1 MFESKLNKNLLK
13 YLAACF
19 GLLQFADILINRSII
34 PDIAINILLLIS
46 VSGFLIILIRNYF
59 ISPSNDLK
67 LKSKLNIKTSALI
80 FLLFLVS
87 ISNIVFIG
95 SASDIKKLNQ
105 KLIPQIKELVNDEDY
120 FRAFT
125 MLDDTT
131 LLAENFPDIFNSFS
145 SFKSIES
152 NPLGA
157 KVYLSS
163 NSKFSEKEIYL
174 GETPLSNIRLPKGAI
189 NLRFSKEGFD
199 ERTILTNFYWSA
211 PFRSPNLNSENSE
224 LMIKIDSS
232 IIGLNIAGIVDTKRK
247 SIPSYRIDINEITNK
262 EYRAFLYSSSYED
275 PIFWR
280 NLVNKY
286 KIKNFNHDD
295 IVKFI
300 DKTGRKGP
308 STWSVGEYN
317 KEESNFPVLGISWFE
332 ALAYCEY
339 KNKTLPNIYQWDNA
353 AGMAS
358 SNAII
363 PQSNILKKNPV
374 DISLSTAVGYYGLKH
389 MAGNAR
395 EWIFNTSGLS
405 NKFILGGGY
414 SDEIY
419 LFNWVQSS
427 DPFDRSEIN
436 GCRCAK
442 PIDGNIQIGY
452 EPILR
457 PTKDLS
463 SLSPVDEETFQ
474 LYKSQYEYDKFN
486 LNAKI
491 VETKINNTG
500 QRVQRIEFDSF
511 NNQKMQVL
519 LYLPIEKE
527 GPYKTILF
535 YPGSGSI
542 SSRSSKRA
550 MDYLHK
556 SRSFLVGS
564 GYALIM
570 PIFTST
576 YERGDGLM
584 NSIPNESINYRD
596 HVITWGREL
605 QIAVDYLLTR
615 EDIDGDNI
623 AFMGWSWGGR
633 IGSIMVAIEK
643 RFKTGLLI
651 VGGMRVQ
658 NKKPEADPL
667 HFLPRIKI
675 PILMLNGKY
684 DHFFPV
690 ETSQIPM
697 YNLLGTKDKD
707 KKHIIYNTGH
717 SIPFNDLVKET
728 LSWLDKYL
736 N

>member
-13 YLAACF
+13 YLATCF
-19 GLLQFADILINRSII
+19 GLLQFADILINRSLI
-34 PDIAINILLLIS
+34 PDISINILLLIS
-46 VSGFLIILIRNYF
+46 VVGFLFILLRNYF
-59 ISPSNDLK
+59 TSSSNDLK
-67 LKSKLNIKTSALI
+67 LKPKINIKTSALI

-105 KLIPQIKELVNDEDY
+105 KLIPKIKELVNQEDY
-120 FRAFT
+120 FTAFT
-125 MLDDTT
+125 MLEDTT
-131 LLAENFPDIFNSFS
+131 LLAENFPDVFNSFS
-145 SFKSIES
+145 AFRSIQS

-157 KVYLSS
+157 KVYLSKNS
-163 NSKFSEKEIYL
+163 NISDKEIYL
-174 GETPLSNIRLPKGAI
+174 GETPLSNIRLPNGAI
-189 NLRFSKEGFD
+189 KLRFTKNGFD
-199 ERTILTNFYWSA
+199 ERTILTKFHWSA
-211 PFRSPNLNSENSE
+211 PFRAPNLNKKNSQS
-224 LMIKIDSS
+224 IVKIDSS
-232 IIGLNIAGIVDTKRK
+232 TVGLNIAGIVDTKRK
-247 SIPSYRIDINEITNK
+247 SIPSYKIDINEITNE
-262 EYRAFLYSSSYED
+262 EYRDFLYSSSYKD
-275 PIFWR
+275 PIFWN
-280 NLVNKY
+280 NLIIKY
-286 KIKNFNHDD
+286 KIKSFVHED
-295 IVKFI
+295 VEKFI
-300 DKTGRKGP
+300 DKTGRNGP
-308 STWSVGEYN
+308 STWSVGKYN
-317 KEESNFPVLGISWFE
+317 IEESNFPVLGISWFE

-374 DISLSTAVGYYGLKH
+374 DINSSTAVGYYGLKH

-395 EWIFNTSGLS
+395 EWIFNTSGLK
-405 NKFILGGGY
+405 NKFILGGAY

-427 DPFDRSEIN
+427 DPFDRSKTN

-442 PIDGNIQIGY
+442 PIGDNMEIGY

-457 PTKDLS
+457 STKDLS
-463 SLSPVDEETFQ
+463 SLIPADDKTFT
-474 LYKSQYEYDKFN
+474 LYKSQYEYDKFE

-491 VETKINNTG
+491 IETKINKTG

-511 NNQKMQVL
+511 NNQRMQAL
-519 LYLPIEKE
+519 LYLPIDQE
-527 GPYKTILF
+527 GPFKTILF

-556 SRSFLVGS
+556 NRSFLVGS

-584 NSIPNESINYRD
+584 NSVPNESINYRD

-605 QIAVDYLLTR
+605 QIVVDYLLTR
-615 EDIDGDNI
+615 EDIDSNNI
-623 AFMGWSWGGR
+623 AYMGWSWGGR

-697 YNLLGTKDKD
+697 YNLLGTKEKD